1 MRSDI
6 PYWLNLDVPFKIAYL
21 QDWGRPS
28 NKFPSKIPVLIQFL
42 ESWARPA
49 AIFQLERLVRRL
61 TRKKKRR
68 RILTTI
74 SQSGM
79 SLYFQSRNR
88 AS

>member
-1 MRSDI
+1 MAQNFA
-6 PYWLNLDVPFKIAYL
+6 WL
-21 QDWGRPS
+21 QDWGCPS
-28 NKFPSKIPVLIQFL
+28 EKFPSKIPVLIHFL

-61 TRKKKRR
+61 TQKKKRR

-79 SLYFQSRNR
+79 SIFAFPEKESSILITPLD
-88 AS
+88 